1 MSEARS
7 QDSLAKNQLYRQ
19 QEALWGNADV
29 LAKGT
34 NRAGGRDASN

>member
-7 QDSLAKNQLYRQ
+7 QDSLAKNQLYRR

-29 LAKGT
+29 LAKGI
-34 NRAGGRDASN
+34 GKGHK